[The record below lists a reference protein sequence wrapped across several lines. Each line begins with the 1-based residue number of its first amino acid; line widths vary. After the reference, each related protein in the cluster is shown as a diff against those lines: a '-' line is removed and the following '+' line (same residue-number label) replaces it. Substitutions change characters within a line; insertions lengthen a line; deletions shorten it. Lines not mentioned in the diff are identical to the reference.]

1 MGFRFHRVLS
11 VIPGVRINLSKSGVS
26 TSVGPR
32 GADIN
37 IGRHGVTTNA
47 GIPGTGISYR
57 SKLGGHG
64 GKLGV
69 LALVAALGF
78 AAFKNGD
85 RITSLFQHPPKTVA
99 AAATTL
105 TASKSQ
111 VAAQNIAN
119 DATPSTGI
127 RYVHRSGSVLREA
140 PAASAKVL
148 KKENKGMQVA
158 LVSMSGSWAEVRD
171 GDVTGWMRASVLGT
185 EPPQ

>member
-69 LALVAALGF
+69 LALVAGLGF
-78 AAFKNGD
+78 AAFKNSD
-85 RITSLFQHPPKTVA
+85 RIASLFQHPPKTVA
-99 AAATTL
+99 AAATDPPFS
-105 TASKSQ
+105 TARNLIRRAWSRLFCN
-111 VAAQNIAN
+111 VA
-119 DATPSTGI
+119 TFRYI
-127 RYVHRSGSVLREA
+127 RSCRGSRLNRTDLA
-140 PAASAKVL
+140 RGLP
-148 KKENKGMQVA
+148 
-158 LVSMSGSWAEVRD
+158 
-171 GDVTGWMRASVLGT
+171 ASVTWDGAVRGQL
-185 EPPQ
+185 